1 MTPEMMKQRMDEVTA
16 RYPSA
21 IIAPVGEEGLG
32 IFVDG
37 YWEGTISWNTAEI
50 EWRVPE

>member
-1 MTPEMMKQRMDEVTA
+1 MPPEMVKSLMDQITA
-16 RYPSA
+16 RYPNA
-21 IIAPVGEEGLG
+21 TVAPCDHNEVG

-37 YWEGTISWNTAEI
+37 YWEGRIRWDYGDI